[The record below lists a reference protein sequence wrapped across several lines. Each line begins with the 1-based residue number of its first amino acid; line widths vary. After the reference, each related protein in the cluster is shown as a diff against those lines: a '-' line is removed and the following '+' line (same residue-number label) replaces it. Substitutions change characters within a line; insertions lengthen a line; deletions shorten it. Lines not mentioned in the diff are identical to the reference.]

1 MAAQQPAN
9 KARVIAVVLNIPEG
23 STSPRSLNRAK
34 IDRVNMTTIPNDS
47 EIIIETPVVGLDD
60 EVESRLRAELASC
73 PDVAFAH
80 LTQVTVVGLQTTPQL
95 SLFVWLVPEAV
106 GSLRAALNLVSEAVA
121 RALPEDVFLDVLILN
136 SVPELLS
143 EVENADC
150 LLVER
155 DADERSRALA
165 ASDRPQDPEPIE
177 SRRRFW
183 PF

>member
-9 KARVIAVVLNIPEG
+9 TTRVMAVFLIIPDG
-23 STSPRSLNRAK
+23 STSTGTLNRAK
-34 IDRVNMTTIPNDS
+34 IDGVDNTMRSNEP
-47 EIIIETPVVGLDD
+47 EIVIEAPARGLDD
-60 EVESRLRAELASC
+60 EVESRLRTELASC

-80 LTQVTVVGLQTTPQL
+80 LTQVTVKSPKATPQL

-121 RALPEDVFLDVLILN
+121 RALPEGVFLDVLILN
-136 SVPELLS
+136 SVPELLMP
-143 EVENADC
+143 VEDAGC

-155 DADERSRALA
+155 DADERRRALDA
-165 ASDRPQDPEPIE
+165 ADQPEDPDVNG
-177 SRRRFW
+177 SRGRFW

>member
-1 MAAQQPAN
+1 MN
-9 KARVIAVVLNIPEG
+9 E
-23 STSPRSLNRAK
+23 
-34 IDRVNMTTIPNDS
+34 TTIPSDP
-47 EIIIETPVVGLDD
+47 EIIIEAPVRGLGD
-60 EVESRLRAELASC
+60 EVESRLRGELASC

-95 SLFVWLVPEAV
+95 SLFVWLVPEGV

-136 SVPELLS
+136 SVPELLES
-143 EVENADC
+143 VEKAGC

-155 DADERSRALA
+155 DADERRRARA
-165 ASDRPQDPEPIE
+165 AADQPQEPEPIE
-177 SRRRFW
+177 SRKGFW

>member
-1 MAAQQPAN
+1 MN
-9 KARVIAVVLNIPEG
+9 EKTV
-23 STSPRSLNRAK
+23 
-34 IDRVNMTTIPNDS
+34 PNDS
-47 EIIIETPVVGLDD
+47 EILIEAPVTGLGM
-60 EVESRLRAELASC
+60 EVEDRLRSELASC

-80 LTQVTVVGLQTTPQL
+80 LTQVTVVGLQAGPQL
-95 SLFVWLVPEAV
+95 SLFVWLEPEAV

-143 EVENADC
+143 TVENAGC

-155 DADERSRALA
+155 DAGERSRARSA
-165 ASDRPQDPEPIE
+165 ADQPSEPEPAG
-177 SRRRFW
+177 SRKRFW